1 MPSNAPI
8 VVNDGKSTPVEHTFD
23 PSDLNGSIATFTNY
37 GEAHPPGRETI
48 RVQKSSK
55 SGGAI
60 REVSITMVIPRVV
73 TIDGLASVP
82 DYRTYTLRCLMPASA
97 SETELDSDTGML
109 ANLLANANIKKIVE
123 RGEWI
128 W

>member
-37 GEAHPPGRETI
+37 GETHPPGRETI
-48 RVQKSSK
+48 RIQKSSK
-55 SGGAI
+55 SGGNI
-60 REVSITMVIPRVV
+60 REVVLTMVVPRVV
-73 TIDGLASVP
+73 EVDGQDTVP
-82 DYRTYTLRCLMPASA
+82 DYRTYVLRCLMPASA
-97 SETELDSDTGML
+97 TETDVDSDTGML
-109 ANLLANANIKKIVE
+109 ANVLANTNVKKIIE